1 MNLLTAKAPWS
12 SLAWTVT
19 TYVFLKFL
27 QGGGTGSTG
36 MGHSVFTL
44 VGISLSHGSSLTVL
58 LLISLPQIPW
68 VHSPLASGCWA
79 NLPQSPR
86 PLKTPLA
93 SPGFVSNLRTFL
105 WIRVQ
110 QFTSRGVEL
119 RLFSHLHEL
128 SLRWHLGRRTGEV
141 LRIVDRGT
149 SSVTGLLRCHTSG
162 KWIWEGE
169 QGGLSLSCSAPPTL
183 WFGLFWQIRG
193 RSIKSNNASNA
204 DSAVWWHMPIISVIG
219 R

>member
-1 MNLLTAKAPWS
+1 MSSSSSSRVVALAVQVWGTLSSPW
-12 SLAWTVT
+12 LA
-19 TYVFLKFL
+19 
-27 QGGGTGSTG
+27 
-36 MGHSVFTL
+36 SV
-44 VGISLSHGSSLTVL
+44 SHGSSLTVL
-58 LLISLPQIPW
+58 LLIFLPQIPW
-68 VHSPLASGCWA
+68 VLRPLASGCWA
-79 NLPQSPR
+79 NFPQPPR
-86 PLKTPLA
+86 PLKTFLA

-162 KWIWEGE
+162 NCIWEGE
-169 QGGLSLSCSAPPTL
+169 AGGLSLSCSVPPTL
-183 WFGLFWQIRG
+183 LGLVLLA
-193 RSIKSNNASNA
+193 N
-204 DSAVWWHMPIISVIG
+204 
-219 R
+219 

>member
-36 MGHSVFTL
+36 MGDSFIL
-44 VGISLSHGSSLTVL
+44 VGISLSYGNSFTVL
-58 LLISLPQIPW
+58 FLIFLLQTLW
-68 VHSPLASGCWA
+68 VLRPLASGCWT
-79 NLPQSPR
+79 NFPQPPR
-86 PLKTPLA
+86 PHKTFPA

-149 SSVTGLLRCHTSG
+149 SSVTGLLRCHSSG
-162 KWIWEGE
+162 ECNGRGRE
-169 QGGLSLSCSAPPTL
+169 DSLGCSAPPTWL
-183 WFGLFWQIRG
+183 C
-193 RSIKSNNASNA
+193 
-204 DSAVWWHMPIISVIG
+204 SVFLANSYTM
-219 R
+219 RFSLSWTA

>member
-36 MGHSVFTL
+36 MRDSFIL
-44 VGISLSHGSSLTVL
+44 VGINLSHGNSLTVFL
-58 LLISLPQIPW
+58 PISLPQTPR
-68 VHSPLASGCWA
+68 VLRPLVSGCWA
-79 NLPQSPR
+79 NFPQPPR
-86 PLKTPLA
+86 PPKTSLA

-162 KWIWEGE
+162 KCMWEWE
-169 QGGLSLSCSAPPTL
+169 LRRLSLSCSAPPTL
-183 WFGLFWQIRG
+183 LCFGLFGKQLR
-193 RSIKSNNASNA
+193 NEF
-204 DSAVWWHMPIISVIG
+204 
-219 R
+219 

>member
-36 MGHSVFTL
+36 MGDSFIL
-44 VGISLSHGSSLTVL
+44 VGISLSYGNSFTVL
-58 LLISLPQIPW
+58 FLIFLLQTLW
-68 VHSPLASGCWA
+68 VLRPLASGCWT
-79 NLPQSPR
+79 NFPQPPR
-86 PLKTPLA
+86 PHKTSLA

-149 SSVTGLLRCHTSG
+149 SSVTGLLRCHSSG
-162 KWIWEGE
+162 ECNGRGRE
-169 QGGLSLSCSAPPTL
+169 DSLGCSAPPTWL
-183 WFGLFWQIRG
+183 C
-193 RSIKSNNASNA
+193 SIFLANSYTMRFSLSWTA
-204 DSAVWWHMPIISVIG
+204 
-219 R
+219 

>member
-36 MGHSVFTL
+36 MRDSFIL
-44 VGISLSHGSSLTVL
+44 VGISLAHGNSLTVL
-58 LLISLPQIPW
+58 FLIFLLQTLW
-68 VHSPLASGCWA
+68 VLRPLASGCWTHF
-79 NLPQSPR
+79 PQPPR
-86 PLKTPLA
+86 PHKTSPA

-162 KWIWEGE
+162 ECIWEGGRE
-169 QGGLSLSCSAPPTL
+169 DTGCSAPPTWL
-183 WFGLFWQIRG
+183 CLVFLANSYI
-193 RSIKSNNASNA
+193 
-204 DSAVWWHMPIISVIG
+204 
-219 R
+219 